1 VKLFAKGK
9 VEKGAQ
15 QSAAPA
21 FSPIDR
27 VGLLGLLDQV
37 VNGSQTGV
45 LELHE
50 PRGNWV
56 YAFQAGALTHAS
68 GGRVRG
74 ARQAFDL
81 LWEFQSGECLFR
93 PGADP
98 NLAGNLY
105 IDKGRLQD
113 LLGRSQAALQ
123 GPSAP
128 YIPPDQ
134 QRPIAPAHWQPP
146 AAAPAWGAG
155 GYPPQQP
162 YAQPQPGYPPQ
173 QPQPQQGYPQPQ
185 QGYPQPQPQSYPQ
198 QQQPAYPQQPSQG
211 YPQPQQAG
219 YPQQQPPPGYPPAAY
234 PGAPYPGAP
243 PQAQPYPQP
252 GYPQAPGGMRPPAGQ
267 PQPQYPA
274 YPQPPA
280 MPPQAQPQ
288 AMPPQAPAQAMPP
301 QQPMAVQPPQAPP
314 APARPVTPPSFS
326 VPPMAIPR
334 KREAPLPTYQPPAA
348 APMPAAAEPPKPAA
362 PKDDLAALRASL
374 VAQAPPVAQAPSAPA
389 WGVRGGEAPVAPV
402 VPMRKGGKGK
412 DKSKDK
418 GKDKAAKVA
427 AVPGKTA
434 PKADSKLMAAI
445 KIQLIKFLLWACE
458 RRYSPDDH
466 WTLKDAFEISTM
478 ELRDQF
484 FSAFSES
491 LKSSKKTRQDNFDDT
506 DDMAAGRMRGRGRR
520 H

>member
-9 VEKGAQ
+9 VEKGGQ
-15 QSAAPA
+15 QPAAPA

-27 VGLLGLLDQV
+27 FGLLGLLDQV

-56 YAFQAGALTHAS
+56 YAFQGGALIHAS

-81 LWEFQSGECLFR
+81 LWEFQSGECMFA
-93 PGADP
+93 PGP
-98 NLAGNLY
+98 NPSLAGNLY
-105 IDKGRLQD
+105 IDKARLLD
-113 LLGRSQAALQ
+113 LLRRSQAALQ

-134 QRPIAPAHWQPP
+134 QRPIAPAAWQPG
-146 AAAPAWGAG
+146 APAPTWGAG
-155 GYPPQQP
+155 GY
-162 YAQPQPGYPPQ
+162 QPQPGYPQPQ
-173 QPQPQQGYPQPQ
+173 QPGYPPQAPQQGYPQPQ
-185 QGYPQPQPQSYPQ
+185 QPGYAPQQPQAYPQPQ
-198 QQQPAYPQQPSQG
+198 QPQG

-219 YPQQQPPPGYPPAAY
+219 YPPQQPPPGYPSAPYQGAQPQGQPYAQPAY
-234 PGAPYPGAP
+234 PP
-243 PQAQPYPQP
+243 
-252 GYPQAPGGMRPPAGQ
+252 APGPMRPPAGQ
-267 PQPQYPA
+267 PQPAYPA
-274 YPQPPA
+274 YP
-280 MPPQAQPQ
+280 QPQ
-288 AMPPQAPAQAMPP
+288 AMPPQAMPPQAMPP
-301 QQPMAVQPPQAPP
+301 QQPMAAQPQVAPH
-314 APARPVTPPSFS
+314 APARSVTPPSFS

-334 KREAPLPTYQPPAA
+334 KREPSLPAYQPPAA
-348 APMPAAAEPPKPAA
+348 PAPLAPEPAKPAA

-374 VAQAPPVAQAPSAPA
+374 VAQAPPAAQAPSGPA
-389 WGVRGGEAPVAPV
+389 WGVRGGEPVAPPA
-402 VPMRKGGKGK
+402 VPGRKGSGKGK
-412 DKSKDK
+412 DKGTK
-418 GKDKAAKVA
+418 GAKVA
-427 AVPGKTA
+427 VVQGKAA
-434 PKADSKLMAAI
+434 PKADSKLMASI

-458 RRYSPDDH
+458 RRYSPEDH

-484 FSAFSES
+484 IGAFSES
-491 LKSSKKTRQDNFDDT
+491 LKSTKKTRQDNFDDT

>member
-1 VKLFAKGK
+1 MKLFAKGK

-27 VGLLGLLDQV
+27 AGMLGLLDQV

-50 PRGNWV
+50 PQGNWV
-56 YAFQAGALTHAS
+56 YAFQAGALIHAS

-81 LWEFQSGECLFR
+81 LWEFQSGECVFR

-105 IDKGRLQD
+105 IDKARLQD
-113 LLGRSQAALQ
+113 LLRRSQAALQ

-128 YIPPDQ
+128 YIPPGQ
-134 QRPIAPAHWQPP
+134 QRPIAPATWQPP
-146 AAAPAWGAG
+146 AAAPSWGAG
-155 GYPPQQP
+155 GFAPQPGYPQAQQPGYPLQPPQQP
-162 YAQPQPGYPPQ
+162 QQGYAQPPQPSYPQPQPPGYPPQ
-173 QPQPQQGYPQPQ
+173 QPQGYPQA
-185 QGYPQPQPQSYPQ
+185 QP
-198 QQQPAYPQQPSQG
+198 QG

-219 YPQQQPPPGYPPAAY
+219 YPQQPPPGYPPAPFPA
-234 PGAPYPGAP
+234 APYPGAQ
-243 PQAQPYPQP
+243 PQGQPYPQP
-252 GYPQAPGGMRPPAGQ
+252 P
-267 PQPQYPA
+267 YPA
-274 YPQPPA
+274 YPQAP
-280 MPPQAQPQ
+280 PQ
-288 AMPPQAPAQAMPP
+288 AMPPQAMPP
-301 QQPMAVQPPQAPP
+301 QQPLAAQPHVAPH
-314 APARPVTPPSFS
+314 APRPVTPPSFS
-326 VPPMAIPR
+326 VPPMAIPK
-334 KREAPLPTYQPPAA
+334 KREAPLPAYQPPAA
-348 APMPAAAEPPKPAA
+348 MPMPVAPEPPKPTA

-374 VAQAPPVAQAPSAPA
+374 VAQAPPAAQAPSAPA
-389 WGVRGGEAPVAPV
+389 WGVRGGEPAAPTV
-402 VPMRKGGKGK
+402 VPGRKGAGKGKGK
-412 DKSKDK
+412 DK
-418 GKDKAAKVA
+418 APKVA
-427 AVPGKTA
+427 VVQGKRA
-434 PKADSKLMAAI
+434 PKADSKLKAAV

-484 FSAFSES
+484 FSAFSQS
-491 LKSSKKTRQDNFDDT
+491 LKSSKKTREDNFDDT

>member
-81 LWEFQSGECLFR
+81 LWEFQSGEGVFR

-105 IDKGRLQD
+105 IDKARLLD
-113 LLGRSQAALQ
+113 LLRRSQSALQ

-134 QRPIAPAHWQPP
+134 QRPTAPAGWQPGAQP
-146 AAAPAWGAG
+146 APSWGAG
-155 GYPPQQP
+155 GYPAQQPRYPQPQQP
-162 YAQPQPGYPPQ
+162 AYPQQQQQGYPPPQPGYPPQ
-173 QPQPQQGYPQPQ
+173 QPGYAPQQPQGYPQP
-185 QGYPQPQPQSYPQ
+185 PP
-198 QQQPAYPQQPSQG
+198 QG

-219 YPQQQPPPGYPPAAY
+219 YPQPQAPGFPGSPYPA
-234 PGAPYPGAP
+234 APYPGAQ
-243 PQAQPYPQP
+243 PQGQPYSQP
-252 GYPQAPGGMRPPAGQ
+252 PYPQAPGPMTPSAGQ
-267 PQPQYPA
+267 PQPAYPA
-274 YPQPPA
+274 YP
-280 MPPQAQPQ
+280 QPQ
-288 AMPPQAPAQAMPP
+288 AMPPQAMPPQAMPP
-301 QQPMAVQPPQAPP
+301 QQPIAAQPPIAPPP
-314 APARPVTPPSFS
+314 APRPVVPPSFS

-334 KREAPLPTYQPPAA
+334 KREATPIPSYQPPAA
-348 APMPAAAEPPKPAA
+348 APAPAPEPAKPTA

-389 WGVRGGEAPVAPV
+389 WGVRGGAAPVAPV
-402 VPMRKGGKGK
+402 VPSRKGGKGK
-412 DKSKDK
+412 DKGAKVTAVQ
-418 GKDKAAKVA
+418 GKAA
-427 AVPGKTA
+427 A
-434 PKADSKLMAAI
+434 PKAESKLMAAI

-484 FSAFSES
+484 IGAFSES
-491 LKSSKKTRQDNFDDT
+491 LKSAKKKREANFDDE
-506 DDMAAGRMRGRGRR
+506 DDMSAGRMRGRGRR

>member
-1 VKLFAKGK
+1 MKLFAKGK

-27 VGLLGLLDQV
+27 VGMLGLLDQV

-50 PRGNWV
+50 PQGSWV
-56 YAFQAGALTHAS
+56 YAFQAGALIHAS

-81 LWEFQSGECLFR
+81 LWEFQSGECVFR

-105 IDKGRLQD
+105 IDKARLQD
-113 LLGRSQAALQ
+113 LLRRSQAALQ

-128 YIPPDQ
+128 YIPPGQ
-134 QRPIAPAHWQPP
+134 QRPIAPATWQPP
-146 AAAPAWGAG
+146 AAPPAWGAG
-155 GYPPQQP
+155 GY
-162 YAQPQPGYPPQ
+162 APQPGYPQPPQPGYPQ
-173 QPQPQQGYPQPQ
+173 QQPQGYPQP
-185 QGYPQPQPQSYPQ
+185 PQ
-198 QQQPAYPQQPSQG
+198 A
-211 YPQPQQAG
+211 YPQPQQAA
-219 YPQQQPPPGYPPAAY
+219 YPPPPPPPGYPPVAFPA
-234 PGAPYPGAP
+234 APYPGAP
-243 PQAQPYPQP
+243 PQGQPYPQP
-252 GYPQAPGGMRPPAGQ
+252 P
-267 PQPQYPA
+267 YPA
-274 YPQPPA
+274 YPQAP
-280 MPPQAQPQ
+280 PQ
-288 AMPPQAPAQAMPP
+288 AMPPQAMPPQAMPP
-301 QQPMAVQPPQAPP
+301 QQPLAAQPPVAPP
-314 APARPVTPPSFS
+314 ASRPVTPPSFS
-326 VPPMAIPR
+326 VPPMAIPK

-348 APMPAAAEPPKPAA
+348 APMPAAPEAPKPSA

-374 VAQAPPVAQAPSAPA
+374 VAQAPPAAKAPGAPA
-389 WGVRGGEAPVAPV
+389 WAVRGGEPVAAPVAPGG
-402 VPMRKGGKGK
+402 KGAGKGKGK
-412 DKSKDK
+412 DKGPKVAVVQ
-418 GKDKAAKVA
+418 GKAA
-427 AVPGKTA
+427 
-434 PKADSKLMAAI
+434 PKPDSKLKAAI

-484 FSAFSES
+484 FSAFSQS
-491 LKSSKKTRQDNFDDT
+491 LKSTKKTREDNFDDT